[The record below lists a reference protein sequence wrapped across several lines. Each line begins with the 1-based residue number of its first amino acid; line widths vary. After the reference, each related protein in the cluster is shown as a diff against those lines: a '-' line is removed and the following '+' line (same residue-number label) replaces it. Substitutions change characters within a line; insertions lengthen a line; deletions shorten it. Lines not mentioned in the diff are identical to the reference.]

1 MRLSEIKWYSLLH
14 INLVPV
20 HQCCFPVTILE
31 RSPILNS
38 SCWWRITFSMPT
50 TKFLF
55 ENIDGSFISD
65 YFVNIWKVDFLICLL
80 IYIVK
85 TIEKFIGVYK
95 ITKNVFSNSITRKY
109 LIFFFFFSKSIIL
122 IYFSFLIVN
131 IHIIHLR
138 WFEIVLPSKAWYHS
152 IAKLVQAFHW

>member
-38 SCWWRITFSMPT
+38 RCWWRITFSMPT
-50 TKFLF
+50 IKFLF

-109 LIFFFFFSKSIIL
+109 LIFFFFKKYYFNLFFISLCKYTHFSPAL
-122 IYFSFLIVN
+122 IWNCFTL
-131 IHIIHLR
+131 
-138 WFEIVLPSKAWYHS
+138 
-152 IAKLVQAFHW
+152 

>member
-38 SCWWRITFSMPT
+38 RCWWRITFSMPT

-85 TIEKFIGVYK
+85 TIEKCIGVYK
-95 ITKNVFSNSITRKY
+95 ITKNAFSNSITRKY
-109 LIFFFFFSKSIIL
+109 LIFFFFFKKYYFNLFFISNCKYTHYSPAL
-122 IYFSFLIVN
+122 IWNCFTL
-131 IHIIHLR
+131 
-138 WFEIVLPSKAWYHS
+138 
-152 IAKLVQAFHW
+152 

>member
-1 MRLSEIKWYSLLH
+1 MRLSEIKRYSLLH

-20 HQCCFPVTILE
+20 DQCCFPVTILE
-31 RSPILNS
+31 RYRILKS
-38 SCWWRITFSMPT
+38 RCWWTITFSAPT

-55 ENIDGSFISD
+55 ENIDGSFVSD

-109 LIFFFFFSKSIIL
+109 LILFFFQKVLFYFIFHFSL
-122 IYFSFLIVN
+122 
-131 IHIIHLR
+131 
-138 WFEIVLPSKAWYHS
+138 
-152 IAKLVQAFHW
+152 

>member
-1 MRLSEIKWYSLLH
+1 MRLSKIKRYSLLH

-20 HQCCFPVTILE
+20 DQCCFPVTILE
-31 RSPILNS
+31 RYRILKS
-38 SCWWRITFSMPT
+38 RCWWTITFSAPT

-55 ENIDGSFISD
+55 ENIDGAFVSD

-109 LIFFFFFSKSIIL
+109 LNFFFFKKYYFNLFFISLCKYTHFSPAL
-122 IYFSFLIVN
+122 IWNCFTL
-131 IHIIHLR
+131 
-138 WFEIVLPSKAWYHS
+138 
-152 IAKLVQAFHW
+152 

>member
-1 MRLSEIKWYSLLH
+1 MRLSEIKRYSLLH

-20 HQCCFPVTILE
+20 DQCCFPVTILE
-31 RSPILNS
+31 RYRILKS
-38 SCWWRITFSMPT
+38 RCWWTTTFSVPT

-55 ENIDGSFISD
+55 ENIDGSFVSD

-95 ITKNVFSNSITRKY
+95 ITKNVFSNSVTRKY
-109 LIFFFFFSKSIIL
+109 LIFFFFQKVL
-122 IYFSFLIVN
+122 FSFI
-131 IHIIHLR
+131 
-138 WFEIVLPSKAWYHS
+138 
-152 IAKLVQAFHW
+152 FHFSL

>member
-1 MRLSEIKWYSLLH
+1 MRLSEIKRYSLLH

-20 HQCCFPVTILE
+20 DQCCFPVTILE
-31 RSPILNS
+31 RYRILKS
-38 SCWWRITFSMPT
+38 RCWRTITFSAPT

-55 ENIDGSFISD
+55 ENIEGSFVSD

-95 ITKNVFSNSITRKY
+95 ITKNVFSNSVTRKY
-109 LIFFFFFSKSIIL
+109 LIFFFFSKSIIF
-122 IYFSFLIVN
+122 IYFSFLFVN
-131 IHIIHLR
+131 IHIFHLR

-152 IAKLVQAFHW
+152 IAKLW

>member
-38 SCWWRITFSMPT
+38 RCWWRITFSMPT
-50 TKFLF
+50 IKFLF

-95 ITKNVFSNSITRKY
+95 ITKNVFINSITRKY
-109 LIFFFFFSKSIIL
+109 LIFFFFKKYYFNLFFISNCKYTHYSPAL
-122 IYFSFLIVN
+122 IWNCFTL
-131 IHIIHLR
+131 
-138 WFEIVLPSKAWYHS
+138 
-152 IAKLVQAFHW
+152 